1 MINQLDL
8 KIQNILDSA
17 DRMFLS
23 TSVGG
28 NSSGASVFFA
38 RDGDDLIFFTFNPS
52 RKAEQIK
59 INPRVHV
66 VIWPKNQEGIK
77 GIQMDGEC
85 YPIKKKEEKQKAYQL
100 ILETTDAFKEFMD
113 DEFLIEN
120 NVIGYYRIKPTTIKY
135 VDFYAEEKFEWKTF
149 PGNKTPSLLFS
160 FKLFLKQISLWI
172 RLVRAPFLTATFVS
186 IFIGA
191 AIAWKDLKAKGLY
204 DSWSWSLFFL
214 VLLGASMAQIA
225 TNTSN
230 DYFDHTSK
238 ADETNKVPSP
248 FNGGSRVIQAGL
260 ASPGKVL
267 LTAIVS
273 VIATVIIG
281 LFINLKISGSA
292 FGNTPIVWI
301 GTLGIFLA
309 LGYTANPIRLSYNGF
324 GEFAI
329 ATGFGP
335 LMVLGTHYVLTA
347 PIHNIVLS
355 QWNWTEA
362 LIVSIPIAMLVM
374 LIVWINQFQDT
385 PADAAV
391 GKNTWVVRTAVKE
404 DWYRLEKPLHIY
416 KLFMLLAFL
425 GIAIIGTLGL
435 FSNFGTAYAFFA
447 LLPLLLVFKAFKM
460 ADDWMIKW
468 NDKDA
473 DRQKVPYKL
482 LLVNVSTIGIHL
494 LTGILLSV
502 AYLF

>member
-1 MINQLDL
+1 MINQLDF

-59 INPRVHV
+59 FNPRVHV
-66 VIWPKNQEGIK
+66 VIWPKDQEGIK
-77 GIQMDGEC
+77 GLQMDGEC
-85 YPIKKKEEKQKAYQL
+85 YPIKKKEEKQRAYQL
-100 ILETTDAFKEFMD
+100 ILKTTHAFKDFMD
-113 DEFLIEN
+113 DEFLKEN

-135 VDFYAEEKFEWKTF
+135 VDFYAEEKFQWKTF
-149 PGNKTPSLLFS
+149 PTNKTPSLLFALI
-160 FKLFLKQISLWI
+160 LFVKQISLWI
-172 RLVRAPFLTATFVS
+172 RLVRAPFLTATFAS

-191 AIAWKDLKAKGLY
+191 AIAWNDLKTNGLN
-204 DSWSWSLFFL
+204 DSWSWNLFFL

-230 DYFDHTSK
+230 DYYDHTSN

-248 FNGGSRVIQAGL
+248 FNGGSRVIQSGL
-260 ASPGKVL
+260 ATPGKVL
-267 LTAIVS
+267 ITAMVS
-273 VIATVIIG
+273 VIATVLIG
-281 LFINLKISGSA
+281 LFINQQISGSA

-301 GTLGIFLA
+301 GTIGIFLL
-309 LGYTANPIRLSYNGF
+309 LGYTANPIRLAYKGF
-324 GEFAI
+324 GEISIAI
-329 ATGFGP
+329 GFGP
-335 LMVLGTHYVLTA
+335 LMVLGTHYVLTT
-347 PIHNIVLS
+347 PVHNIVLS
-355 QWNWTEA
+355 QWNWPEA
-362 LIVSIPIAMLVM
+362 LIASVPIAILVM

-404 DWYRLEKPLHIY
+404 DYYKLEKPLYIY

-435 FSNFGTAYAFFA
+435 FTNFGTAYAFFA
-447 LLPLLLVFKAFKM
+447 LLPLVLVFKAFKM
-460 ADDWMIKW
+460 ADEWLIKW
-468 NDKDA
+468 NEKDA

-494 LTGILLSV
+494 LTGILLSIS
-502 AYLF
+502 YLL